1 MVVLQTF
8 LHQLQ
13 PQVDLVA
20 AVLDKVVELV
30 DQEQLVKEMM
40 VVQVTH
46 LKVVLKLVQV
56 VVALVVLVFQELQ
69 VLHQE
74 MVEMV

>member
-1 MVVLQTF
+1 M

-30 DQEQLVKEMM
+30 ELELLVKEMM
-40 VVQVTH
+40 VVQVMH
-46 LKVVLKLVQV
+46 LKVVQNEVLEEVVQV
-56 VVALVVLVFQELQ
+56 VPVSQEHQDLQ
-69 VLHQE
+69 IQ